1 MRTISSTIG
10 IDIGGTTTQ
19 AVLRSSDGQVTHSR
33 RVATPSPGGEA
44 VLKAV
49 MGAVGGFDLTS
60 ITGVGVGIPGQV
72 DSSNGTVRWA
82 VNLGIGQNPFPLGD
96 RISSM
101 LDIPVLVENDVRAA
115 AVGVYESVRAAGEP
129 VRDLALI
136 SLGTGISAGVVIEG
150 SLHRGSTGMAGEIGH
165 VVVEPDG
172 LLCRCGQNG
181 CLETVAAGP
190 AIAAAWPHGEVG
202 RAASSLFESAA
213 RGDPNAQAVADRI
226 TQHLAIAIH
235 WLAAAYD
242 VSTIYLGGG
251 VATAGPPFLEAVRG
265 ALIRAAGNS
274 NLAAMTLA
282 PERVRL
288 APDGDHHGAVGAAVL
303 AARHFVLALA
313 TEKNQTTRGDE

>member
-10 IDIGGTTTQ
+10 IDVGGTTTQ
-19 AVLRSSDGQVTHSR
+19 AVLRSNEGKVTHSR
-33 RVATPSPGGEA
+33 RVATTSPGGEA

-49 MGAVGGFDLTS
+49 REAVQDFDLTS
-60 ITGVGVGIPGQV
+60 VTGVGVGIPGQV

-82 VNLGIGQNPFPLGD
+82 VNLGIDQNPFPLGE
-96 RISSM
+96 RISNM
-101 LDIPVLVENDVRAA
+101 LDGPVLVENDVRAA
-115 AVGVYESVRAAGEP
+115 AVGVYESLRAAGEI
-129 VRDLALI
+129 VGDLALV

-172 LLCRCGQNG
+172 LLCRCGQRG

-190 AIAAAWPHGEVG
+190 AIAAAWPHGAVG
-202 RAASSLFESAA
+202 RAASSLFASASG
-213 RGDPNAQAVADRI
+213 GDPMARDVAGRV

-251 VATAGPPFLEAVRG
+251 VATAGPPFLEAVRE
-265 ALIRAAGNS
+265 ALVRAAGNS
-274 NLAAMTLA
+274 NLAALTLA

-288 APDGDHHGAVGAAVL
+288 APEGDHHGAVGAAVL

-313 TEKNQTTRGDE
+313 TEKNPTTRGDE

>member
-1 MRTISSTIG
+1 MRTISSTVG
-10 IDIGGTTTQ
+10 IDVGGTTTQ
-19 AVLRSSDGQVTHSR
+19 AVLRSNEGKVTHSR
-33 RVATPSPGGEA
+33 RVATPTPGGEA

-49 MGAVGGFDLTS
+49 WEAVGNFDLTS
-60 ITGVGVGIPGQV
+60 VTGVGVGIPGQV

-82 VNLGIGQNPFPLGD
+82 VNLGIDENPFPLGE

-101 LDIPVLVENDVRAA
+101 LSSPVLVENDVRAA
-115 AVGVYESVRAAGEP
+115 AVGVYESVRASGEP
-129 VRDLALI
+129 VGDLALI
-136 SLGTGISAGVVIEG
+136 SLGTGISAGVVIDG

-172 LLCRCGQNG
+172 LLCRCGQRG
-181 CLETVAAGP
+181 CLETIAAGP
-190 AIAAAWPHGEVG
+190 AIAAVWPHGASG
-202 RAASSLFESAA
+202 RAASSLFAMAAGGDTDAQVVAA
-213 RGDPNAQAVADRI
+213 RV
-226 TQHLAIAIH
+226 THHLATAIH

-251 VATAGPPFLEAVRG
+251 VATAGPPFLKAVRE
-265 ALIRAAGNS
+265 ALVRAAGNS
-274 NLAAMTLA
+274 NLAALTLA

-313 TEKNQTTRGDE
+313 TEKNPTTGGDE

>member
-1 MRTISSTIG
+1 MSTNSSTIG
-10 IDIGGTTTQ
+10 IDVGGTTTQ
-19 AVLRSSDGQVTHSR
+19 AVLRSNDGHVTRSR
-33 RVATPSPGGEA
+33 RVATTTPGGEA

-49 MGAVGGFDLTS
+49 WDAVGDFDLTAV
-60 ITGVGVGIPGQV
+60 TGVGVGVPGQV

-82 VNLGIGQNPFPLGD
+82 VNLGIDENPFPLGE

-101 LDIPVLVENDVRAA
+101 LGSPVLVENDVRAA
-115 AVGVYESVRAAGEP
+115 AVGVYESVRASGEP

-165 VVVEPDG
+165 VVVEADG
-172 LLCRCGQNG
+172 LLCRCGQKG

-190 AIAAAWPHGEVG
+190 AITGVWPHGATG
-202 RAASSLFESAA
+202 RAASSLFATAA
-213 RGDPNAQAVADRI
+213 AGDPHAQAVADRV
-226 TQHLAIAIH
+226 TQHLATAIH

-251 VATAGPPFLEAVRG
+251 VATAGPPFLEAVRE
-265 ALIRAAGNS
+265 ALVRAAGNS
-274 NLAAMTLA
+274 NLAALTLA

-288 APDGDHHGAVGAAVL
+288 APEGDHHGAVGAAVL

-313 TEKNQTTRGDE
+313 TEKNPTTRGDE